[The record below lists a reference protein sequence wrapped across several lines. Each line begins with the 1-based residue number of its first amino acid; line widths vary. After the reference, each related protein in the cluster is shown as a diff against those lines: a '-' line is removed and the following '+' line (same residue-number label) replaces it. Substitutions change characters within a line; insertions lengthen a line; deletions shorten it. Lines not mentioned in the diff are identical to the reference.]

1 SRAILLG
8 AEGSAHNTM
17 SFGISGFGAAQTQA
31 VPQLFQTLSLIGSSP
46 TLPATPYGTAAPLP
60 ATVGQTSQTALPL
73 SLLLRASQQHAAI
86 LAMNAVPP
94 KPPLTTSYLGA
105 TNVLFTATPNV
116 PPPAFSP
123 LGAPA
128 NSFGQ
133 VPVPVSFVTTA
144 PTAAQTA
151 TQDVV
156 AQTFD
161 LIKAPQT
168 TGSNPTQSAQSAPIA
183 TPQSHP
189 VASGSSATG
198 TVAPSGPVHVVKAF
212 LSTVRSLAVQAIYSQ
227 PLFSVTA

>member
-1 SRAILLG
+1 
-8 AEGSAHNTM
+8 M

-31 VPQLFQTLSLIGSSP
+31 VPQLFQTLSLVGSSP
-46 TLPATPYGTAAPLP
+46 VLPATPYGTAAPLP
-60 ATVGQTSQTALPL
+60 AEITQNAQSGLPL
-73 SLLLRASQQHAAI
+73 NLLLRANQQHAAI
-86 LAMNAVPP
+86 LAIKEAVPP
-94 KPPLTTSYLGA
+94 KSPLTTSYLGA

-168 TGSNPTQSAQSAPIA
+168 
-183 TPQSHP
+183 P
-189 VASGSSATG
+189 VAAPHSTSAASATSSSS
-198 TVAPSGPVHVVKAF
+198 VPPSGPVHTVKAF

>member
-1 SRAILLG
+1 
-8 AEGSAHNTM
+8 M

-31 VPQLFQTLSLIGSSP
+31 VPQLFQSLSLVGSSP
-46 TLPATPYGTAAPLP
+46 TLPDAPFGAASPLP
-60 ATVGQTSQTALPL
+60 ADVTQNAQSGLPL
-73 SLLLRASQQHAAI
+73 SLLLRANQQYAGI
-86 LAMNAVPP
+86 LAIKAVPP
-94 KPPLTTSYLGA
+94 TPPLTTSYLGA
-105 TNVLFTATPNV
+105 ANVLFTATPNV

-156 AQTFD
+156 AQTFN

-168 TGSNPTQSAQSAPIA
+168 SVATTTPSAPLSTTPA
-183 TPQSHP
+183 TPQSSP
-189 VASGSSATG
+189 VASAATSSSS
-198 TVAPSGPVHVVKAF
+198 VPPSGPVHVVKAF

>member
-1 SRAILLG
+1 
-8 AEGSAHNTM
+8 M

-31 VPQLFQTLSLIGSSP
+31 VPQLFQTLSLVGTSP
-46 TLPATPYGTAAPLP
+46 TLPATPYGTAAQLP
-60 ATVGQTSQTALPL
+60 AAVTQNAQSGLPL
-73 SLLLRASQQHAAI
+73 NLLLRASQQHAAI
-86 LAMNAVPP
+86 LAIKAAVPP

-105 TNVLFTATPNV
+105 SNVLFTATPNV

-151 TQDVV
+151 TQDIVV
-156 AQTFD
+156 QTFD
-161 LIKAPQT
+161 LIKAPQAT
-168 TGSNPTQSAQSAPIA
+168 DANPKPSAPLPATGA
-183 TPQSHP
+183 TPQATP
-189 VASGSSATG
+189 TAPSA
-198 TVAPSGPVHVVKAF
+198 VAPSGPVHTVKAF

-227 PLFSVTA
+227 PLFSITA